1 MIPKD
6 NLRACREHEV
16 VAPHETGCPVCQT
29 DAEAAPK
36 AASDRSFGDTDL
48 RRRIEPQTLI
58 DAIPRLIEDA
68 ERAGEGPVQVAV
80 GEVSMETV
88 RGAAGYTDQ
97 ERWFNVIVIQVG
109 NVSQQ
114 TLVREEQ
121 VEEALA
127 AIEAGEGFV
136 ESPPDAAA
144 SLNDETGLK
153 AVVAPYVSAVECDRV
168 DETTLHV
175 TIETPSDNAYKQ
187 ARRELGVIAKRSDL
201 SIRTLNAGGRWEQG
215 KIELSAE

>member
-1 MIPKD
+1 MIPK
-6 NLRACREHEV
+6 NHLRACHEHEV
-16 VAPHETGCPVCQT
+16 VAPNGAGCPVCQT
-29 DAEAAPK
+29 DAEAAPT
-36 AASDRSFGDTDL
+36 AASDNSFGDIDL

-88 RGAAGYTDQ
+88 RNAAGYTDQ
-97 ERWFNVIVIQVG
+97 ERWFNVIVVQVG

-114 TLVREEQ
+114 TLVRQEQ

-127 AIEAGEGFV
+127 AIESGEGFV

-144 SLNDETGLK
+144 SLNDEAGLK
-153 AVVAPYVSAVECDRV
+153 AVVAPYVSDVEVERV

-187 ARRELGVIAKRSDL
+187 ARRELGRSAAGLDL
-201 SIRTLNAGGRWEQG
+201 SVRTLNAGGRWEKG